1 MPTVTTIPATR
12 NRHTAL
18 AMNAMAKRRVA
29 GYARVSTDSEEQ
41 LTSYEAQVKHY
52 ENYIR
57 SHAEWTYVNVYTDE
71 GISGLGTKHRDGFN
85 AMIRDALAGE
95 IDLIVTKSVSR
106 FARNTVD
113 SLSTIRKL
121 KEAGCE
127 CYFEK
132 ENIYTFD
139 GKGELLLTIMS
150 SLAQEES
157 RSISENVTW
166 SQRKRFAEG
175 KVTVA
180 YSSFLGYEKG
190 ENGSLRIVPEQ
201 AAIVRVIYKLFLE
214 GKTTHGIATYLMER
228 NIPSPTGK
236 QKWQASTVGS
246 ILRNEKYK
254 GDAILQKTY
263 CVDFLTKKMKKNEGE
278 VPQYIVEGAHEAII
292 RPEQFEAVQ
301 QEIAR
306 RKELGRAYSDTAF
319 HSKLICGDCG
329 GYYGR
334 KVWHSTDDYRSVIYQ
349 CNSKFKNNVRCKTPK
364 LMEHEIKERFLAA
377 YNQLIGKRDSVIADC
392 KEIMEML
399 CDTAELDDGIR
410 QAQDDIK
417 AAAGFMQ
424 EHIKKNASIAQS
436 QDAYAWDTERI
447 EMRYNEAQERY
458 GLLEAEKAKCKRRAK
473 ELKKFIAELAR
484 QTLVLTEWD
493 ERLWITLL
501 DMAMVYHDGRI
512 MFRFKDGTDILSG
525 SDVLLQ
531 LIE

>member
-1 MPTVTTIPATR
+1 MPTVTTIPATK
-12 NRHTAL
+12 NRHSAL
-18 AMNAMAKRRVA
+18 AMNSMAKRRVA
-29 GYARVSTDSEEQ
+29 GYARVSTDSDEQ
-41 LTSYEAQVKHY
+41 LTSYETQVKHY

-85 AMIRDALAGE
+85 AMIHDALAGG

-127 CYFEK
+127 CFFEK

-166 SQRKRFAEG
+166 GVRKRFAEG
-175 KVTVA
+175 KVMIA

-190 ENGSLRIVPEQ
+190 ENGSLRVVPEQ

-214 GKTTHGIATYLMER
+214 GKTTQGIANYLMDR
-228 NIPSPTGK
+228 NILSPTGK

-254 GDAILQKTY
+254 GDAVLQKTF

-292 RPEQFEAVQ
+292 RPEQFDAVQ

-306 RKELGRAYSDTAF
+306 RKELGRGYSDTAF

-329 GYYGR
+329 SYYGR
-334 KVWHSTDDYRSVIYQ
+334 KVWHSTDEYRSIIYQ
-349 CNSKFKNNVRCKTPK
+349 CNSKFKNKVRCKTPK
-364 LMEHEIKERFLAA
+364 LTEEEIKERFLIA
-377 YNQLIGKRDSVIADC
+377 YNQLIGKRDRVIADC
-392 KEIMEML
+392 KEMLEML
-399 CDTAELDDGIR
+399 CDTNELDAGIR
-410 QAQDDIK
+410 QAQQEMN
-417 AAAGFMQ
+417 AAAGLMQ
-424 EHIKKNASIAQS
+424 DHIKKNASVAQS
-436 QDAYAWDTERI
+436 QDTYAVETERI
-447 EMRYNEAQERY
+447 EKRYIVAQERCS
-458 GLLEAEKAKCKRRAK
+458 LLEAEKAKRKCQGK

-484 QTLVLTEWD
+484 RSLALIEWD
-493 ERLWITLL
+493 ERLWVTLL
-501 DMAMVYHDGRI
+501 DTATVYHEGRI
-512 MFRFKDGTDILSG
+512 AFLFKGGMDI
-525 SDVLLQ
+525 
-531 LIE
+531 EA

>member
-1 MPTVTTIPATR
+1 MK
-12 NRHTAL
+12 
-18 AMNAMAKRRVA
+18 KRRVA
-29 GYARVSTDSEEQ
+29 GYARVSTDSDEQ

-85 AMIRDALAGE
+85 AMIHDALAGK

-166 SQRKRFAEG
+166 GQRKRFAEG

-214 GKTTHGIATYLMER
+214 GKTTQGIANYLMER
-228 NIPSPTGK
+228 NILSPTGK

-292 RPEQFEAVQ
+292 RPEQFDAVQ
-301 QEIAR
+301 NEIVR
-306 RKELGRAYSDTAF
+306 RKELGRGYSDTAF

-329 GYYGR
+329 SYYGR

-349 CNSKFKNNVRCKTPK
+349 CNSKFKNKVRCKTPK
-364 LMEHEIKERFLAA
+364 LTEEEIKEQFLVA
-377 YNQLIGKRDSVIADC
+377 YNQLIGKRDRVIADC
-392 KEIMEML
+392 KEMMDML
-399 CDTAELDDGIR
+399 CDTSELDNGIQ
-410 QAQDDIK
+410 QAQGEMK
-417 AAAGFMQ
+417 VAAVMMQ
-424 EHIKKNASIAQS
+424 EHIKKNASVAQS
-436 QDAYAWDTERI
+436 QDAYALETERI
-447 EMRYNEAQERY
+447 EKRYIEAQQRY
-458 GLLEAEKAKCKRRAK
+458 GLLEAEKAKRKRRGK
-473 ELKKFIAELAR
+473 ELKKFIAELAKQPMV
-484 QTLVLTEWD
+484 QTAWD
-493 ERLWITLL
+493 ERLWVTLL
-501 DMAMVYHDGRI
+501 DTAMVYHDGRI
-512 MFRFKDGTDILSG
+512 VFQFKDRTD
-525 SDVLLQ
+525 VKA
-531 LIE
+531 